1 MSDKS
6 PSQQVSAVPFSPTA
20 CRGHG
25 CFQVLAVLVW
35 SEGMVKVSQLGKQN
49 PQLLFSLMC
58 AGDVDQYV
66 KLKRVLSVSACKR
79 KGHKDKLW
87 YLCFCF

>member
-1 MSDKS
+1 
-6 PSQQVSAVPFSPTA
+6 
-20 CRGHG
+20 
-25 CFQVLAVLVW
+25 
-35 SEGMVKVSQLGKQN
+35 MVKVSQLGKQN

-66 KLKRVLSVSACKR
+66 KLNRVLSVSACKR